1 MAHYA
6 RVQDGIVVDVH
17 VLVNSVITN
26 GEGVEV
32 EALGQAFLSDL
43 WGGDP
48 DDYVQ
53 CSYNA
58 TMRGCYPGVGYTWD
72 GTVFA
77 PPPQPE
83 PTPDPDA
90 LAP

>member
-6 RVQDGIVVDVH
+6 RVWGGIVVDVH

-26 GEGVEV
+26 QEGVEV
-32 EALGQAFLSDL
+32 ESLGQLFLADL

-48 DDYVQ
+48 AEYVQ

-58 TMRGCYPGVGYTWD
+58 TMRGVYPGVGYTWD
-72 GTVFA
+72 GLVFA
-77 PPPQPE
+77 PPVDPE
-83 PTPDPDA
+83 PIE
-90 LAP
+90 LEAP

>member
-6 RVQDGIVVDVH
+6 RVRGGFVVDVH

-26 GEGVEV
+26 DQGVEV
-32 EALGQAFLSDL
+32 ESLGQAFLFDL

-48 DDYVQ
+48 AEYVQ

-58 TMRGCYPGVGYTWD
+58 TMRGVYPGVGYTWD
-72 GTVFA
+72 GLVFA
-77 PPPQPE
+77 PPVDPE
-83 PTPDPDA
+83 PIE
-90 LAP
+90 LEAP